1 MKERLNNTLQEVEL
15 LMQGKIKVLRFYKV
29 HNNED
34 CWLDDERILDA
45 TNYLDG
51 KGFFYTLKDIKDEK
65 HGDGLELKLINDDE
79 EIDCLYED
87 LNCRIVLDG
96 LNKDEETVLSLH
108 HNNRYMI
115 NDELYGF
122 NATDTEAGFT
132 EDKGKKVSVNFT
144 GEQLYRKYIEFLLS
158 I

>member
-1 MKERLNNTLQEVEL
+1 MGKVLTGNEFEKELEKLNEIEKNRIVVEFDKTADVDDILNTLKVVDEV
-15 LMQGKIKVLRFYKV
+15 KIQ
-29 HNNED
+29 
-34 CWLDDERILDA
+34 LDR
-45 TNYLDG
+45 
-51 KGFFYTLKDIKDEK
+51 
-65 HGDGLELKLINDDE
+65 
-79 EIDCLYED
+79 
-87 LNCRIVLDG
+87 
-96 LNKDEETVLSLH
+96 ETVLKLH

>member
-1 MKERLNNTLQEVEL
+1 MSKVLNSDEFEKELNKLNEIEKNRIVVEFDKTADIDDILNTLKVVDEV
-15 LMQGKIKVLRFYKV
+15 KIQL
-29 HNNED
+29 
-34 CWLDDERILDA
+34 
-45 TNYLDG
+45 
-51 KGFFYTLKDIKDEK
+51 
-65 HGDGLELKLINDDE
+65 
-79 EIDCLYED
+79 
-87 LNCRIVLDG
+87 
-96 LNKDEETVLSLH
+96 DEETVLRLRR
-108 HNNRYMI
+108 NNRYMI